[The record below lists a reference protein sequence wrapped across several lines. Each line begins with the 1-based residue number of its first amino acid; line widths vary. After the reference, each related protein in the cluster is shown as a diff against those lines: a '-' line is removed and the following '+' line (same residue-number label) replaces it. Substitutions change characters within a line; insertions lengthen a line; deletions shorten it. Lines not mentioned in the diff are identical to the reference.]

1 MLSTFVSLKRR
12 LRCAYKLVRS
22 DSPCATCTAR
32 RPNRA
37 WRPSSTVSSCSR
49 WTSKRGF
56 HVIVENGYIELDN
69 FESLVQ
75 IPICFSSD
83 IKCKGICDQG
93 VTVYKINVLKTF
105 NVFLITVRELK
116 FSAQLFGSRV
126 ASPSRHL
133 DRIWRSTLRPGLHR
147 GITVWTQ
154 QHASK
159 RSTLTTCFPS
169 GACGTYNSSL
179 SACFSFVLSINIFIV
194 KFQKHDRKTH
204 RLWFL
209 WPPAITKV
217 PPEVAGKCGCVGG
230 CSFFGANCNGRNFFK
245 PSRGDI
251 DDRCNVAIP
260 TIKDRKERPAYGQS
274 ILYDNV
280 LVTSDCKW
288 FRAFCVLGEQL
299 LPPQWPYTCRKPSK
313 YVK

>member
-1 MLSTFVSLKRR
+1 MNSNFPLS
-12 LRCAYKLVRS
+12 RS
-22 DSPCATCTAR
+22 DLESHHHPDIWIESGAVHFG
-32 RPNRA
+32 P
-37 WRPSSTVSSCSR
+37 V
-49 WTSKRGF
+49 
-56 HVIVENGYIELDN
+56 YIEG
-69 FESLVQ
+69 SLSGHNNTRQNVQ
-75 IPICFSSD
+75 HS
-83 IKCKGICDQG
+83 QH
-93 VTVYKINVLKTF
+93 
-105 NVFLITVRELK
+105 VFLQVRVEPIIP
-116 FSAQLFGSRV
+116 LFLPFFG
-126 ASPSRHL
+126 
-133 DRIWRSTLRPGLHR
+133 
-147 GITVWTQ
+147 
-154 QHASK
+154 
-159 RSTLTTCFPS
+159 
-169 GACGTYNSSL
+169 
-179 SACFSFVLSINIFIV
+179 FVLSINIYIV